1 MFYAL
6 VRITGED
13 EGQGKGRDFPSAR
26 GDHLFQSSPTLL
38 MTPEAA
44 GELLCWE
51 MWRHIWL

>member
-1 MFYAL
+1 MFCAL

-51 MWRHIWL
+51 MWMHIWL